1 MKKLLRITT
10 ISHSL
15 DLLLKGQLK
24 YVGEHGFEVLIACTN
39 DQRISQI
46 EEREKVQYFELALT
60 RTLNPLKDIVSLM
73 NAIKL
78 IKKLKPDIVHTHS
91 PKAGIVGM
99 LASKLCGV
107 PLKLHTVA
115 GLPLTETTGFKRW
128 LLIQVEKLT
137 YLSAD
142 FVLPNSNEQQKF
154 ILEHIYSNPKVQVLG
169 KGGSNGIDLE
179 YFNPNLF
186 NEELKSEFKDK
197 LQLGENDIV
206 FCFVGRLANY
216 KGVNELVH
224 AFAQLNEKYQNTK
237 LLLVGPLEEL
247 NPLDE
252 STLQILNTNKSI
264 KSVGH
269 QNDIRPF
276 LSISDIFVFPSYREG
291 FPQSLMQASAMNVAC
306 IASDINGCNEIIEHK
321 ISGILIKPKSTE
333 EILQACELLYKD
345 KNLRSY
351 LSKAGRKNMIE
362 NFEQK
367 KFWNKIIEFYND
379 KLNG

>member
-142 FVLPNSNEQQKF
+142 FVLPNSNEQRKF

-224 AFAQLNEKYQNTK
+224 AFAQLNERYQNTK